1 LITPFG
7 CALRGTAAPAL
18 PLRLLLGADVFD
30 ARLDRFFAM
39 SSLPFPKIVDVTPIG
54 EANSP

>member
-18 PLRLLLGADVFD
+18 PLRLLLEADVFD

-39 SSLPFPKIVDVTPIG
+39 SSLPFLNRGRDTIG

>member
-1 LITPFG
+1 
-7 CALRGTAAPAL
+7 L

-30 ARLDRFFAM
+30 VRLDRFFAM
-39 SSLPFPKIVDVTPIG
+39 SPLPFDTIG

>member
-7 CALRGTAAPAL
+7 GALRGIAAPAL
-18 PLRLLLGADVFD
+18 PLRLLLTADVFD

-39 SSLPFPKIVDVTPIG
+39 SSLPFLNRRRDTVG